1 MLYLDQMS
9 KLILVPTPIGNL
21 EDITLRALSVLKSA
35 DIILSEDT
43 RRSSGLLKHFE
54 ITTPLKSFHD
64 HSSPEKMDHIMERV
78 EQGKTVAYITDAG
91 MPGVSD
97 PGFVLVRE
105 ALRRGL
111 AVEVLPGP
119 SAVLP
124 ALVLSGLPCERF
136 SFEGFF
142 PQTGGK
148 RAQILKGYAADKRT
162 LVFFE
167 SPYKLIARLE
177 EVEAILG
184 DRQAAVVREL
194 TKKFEEVLR
203 GTLSE
208 IRAKL
213 KGRKILGEIT
223 VVVKGYEG

>member
-1 MLYLDQMS
+1 MS

-35 DIILSEDT
+35 DMVLSEDT
-43 RRSSGLLKHFE
+43 RRSSILLKHFE
-54 ITTPLKSFHD
+54 ISTPLRSFHD
-64 HSSPEKMDHIMERV
+64 HSSADKLSQVMDEI
-78 EQGKTVAYITDAG
+78 QSGKTVAYITDAG

-105 ALRRGL
+105 AIRRDI

-136 SFEGFF
+136 TFEGFL

-148 RAQILKGYAADKRT
+148 RAQILKGYALDKRT

-167 SPYKLIARLE
+167 SPYKLLARLE
-177 EVEAILG
+177 EVQGILG
-184 DRQAAVVREL
+184 DRPAAVIREL

-203 GTLSE
+203 GPISE
-208 IRAKL
+208 ILQKL

-223 VVVKGYEG
+223 VVVKGYEE